1 MIKNKFKIGNIPAI
15 LWGEKSEKL
24 FIAVHGN
31 MSSKEDT
38 VIQLFAEEAVK
49 EKYQV
54 LSFDLPEH
62 GDRKGDNPPCKVQFC
77 VNDLKAV
84 MEYAKENW
92 TRISLF
98 ACSMGAY
105 FSLLSYQ
112 NEMLEK
118 TLFLSPVVNME
129 RIIKNM
135 MMWFSV
141 TPERLQ
147 SEKEIETPIGQTL
160 YWDYYCYV
168 REHPINTWDSNTAI
182 LYGAK
187 DDLCEFDTIEIF
199 VKKFQCQLEIMEL
212 GEHYFHT
219 KEQLD
224 VFKSWLDNHI
234 D

>member
-1 MIKNKFKIGNIPAI
+1 MFKNKFKIGNIPAI

-38 VIQLFAEEAVK
+38 VIQLLAEEAVK
-49 EKYQV
+49 KGYQV

-62 GDRKGDNPPCKVQFC
+62 GERKDDNIPCKVQFC

-84 MEYAKENW
+84 MKYAKENW
-92 TRISLF
+92 KRISLF

-168 REHPINTWDSNTAI
+168 MEHPINTWDSNTAI

-187 DDLCEFDTIEIF
+187 DDLCEFDTIETF
-199 VKKFQCQLEIMEL
+199 VKTFQSQLEIMEL

-219 KEQLD
+219 KEQLN
-224 VFKSWLDNHI
+224 VFRHWLDNHI